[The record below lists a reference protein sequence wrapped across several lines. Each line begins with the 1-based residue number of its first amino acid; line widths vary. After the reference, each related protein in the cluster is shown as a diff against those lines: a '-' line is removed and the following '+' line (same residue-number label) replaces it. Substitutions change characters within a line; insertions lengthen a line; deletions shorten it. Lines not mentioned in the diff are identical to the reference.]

1 MRTAQGAVY
10 MEHIVLAI
18 LLSGAARTVK
28 DWIFGGVL
36 FHDKHPAYPEIWR
49 RVREAA
55 GESKAI
61 AWSMVLGFLTCGVFM
76 LTLST
81 LRPHASPRLHLTTTT
96 GYMPQCYT

>member
-18 LLSGAARTVK
+18 LLSGAAATVT
-28 DWIFGGVL
+28 DWFFGGVL

-49 RVREAA
+49 RAREAA

-61 AWSMVLGFLTCGVFM
+61 AWSMVLGFLTCGVFI
-76 LTLST
+76 LTYS
-81 LRPHASPRLHLTTTT
+81 SFRLH
-96 GYMPQCYT
+96 G